1 MTIASER
8 EKIYEEVRRIPEDR
22 LAEAFAILRGYRQS
36 IEGGPTNGS
45 NVMQYAGVW
54 KDMPADEFDEFLDDV
69 SSRRHNAFSRRRDRE
84 AGVD

>member
-22 LAEAFAILRGYRQS
+22 LAEAFAVLRGYRQS
-36 IEGGPTNGS
+36 IEGRPTNGS
-45 NVMQYAGVW
+45 SVMQYAGVW
-54 KDMPADEFDEFLDDV
+54 KDMSADEFDEFLDDV

-84 AGVD
+84 AGSD